1 MDSVWSEDV
10 SVVCG
15 SFQFVDVF
23 LFNIIRVQVNAIYS
37 LVRTQTRSNNL
48 CARHHFQPMNMV
60 WHGYGMEWKN
70 SKVFVRAWKML
81 CQFDFRSFHLLTFW
95 PLPLNNY
102 YLLSTFSLTV
112 NLIIIVQMLTMD
124 ALLFRMIVL
133 VLTGWKTRV
142 LDCIE
147 LFYSTHQYF
156 TKVHSVL
163 QTNLIWAES
172 FANIDF
178 EFRIN
183 TPKAQI
189 DKLQQIDF
197 GKHT

>member
-1 MDSVWSEDV
+1 MCSAP
-10 SVVCG
+10 
-15 SFQFVDVF
+15 F
-23 LFNIIRVQVNAIYS
+23 LANEYG
-37 LVRTQTRSNNL
+37 
-48 CARHHFQPMNMV
+48 MV

-142 LDCIE
+142 SNCIE
-147 LFYSTHQYF
+147 LFYSTH
-156 TKVHSVL
+156 
-163 QTNLIWAES
+163 
-172 FANIDF
+172 
-178 EFRIN
+178 
-183 TPKAQI
+183 
-189 DKLQQIDF
+189 
-197 GKHT
+197 